1 VVQVVL
7 GTLECTDIDGSLLSL
22 SLFLQ
27 DTSSQSLLKKMLEA
41 TVVRLRPKTV
51 CKVVGKVLAQRQE
64 AQKAQEAQESQ
75 EEARE
80 GPRDGKMVLKGR
92 DVHRM
97 VAHLSSTLS
106 NREKGEL
113 QLHLLNSM
121 VEEDDKGEE
130 EQGGGEGGKEGGK
143 GTLQESS
150 VKTAARVTAVQN
162 QMHALGDEVR
172 EIWIARVGCT
182 RCIPSNTDHHMKTIH
197 VRVTW
202 GVECIRALYFYFMC
216 KYNDEHESLLTLFSI

>member
-1 VVQVVL
+1 LYKKKQQHLIVRL
-7 GTLECTDIDGSLLSL
+7 LLSL
-22 SLFLQ
+22 SLSLLFSLSLQ

-51 CKVVGKVLAQRQE
+51 CKVVGKALAQRQE
-64 AQKAQEAQESQ
+64 AQKAQEAQ

-130 EQGGGEGGKEGGK
+130 EEGGGEGGKEGGEEGGEGGE

-182 RCIPSNTDHHMKTIH
+182 RCIPIPTI
-197 VRVTW
+197 
-202 GVECIRALYFYFMC
+202 I
-216 KYNDEHESLLTLFSI
+216 